1 MCTEAGTT
9 QVKPAQEINTT
20 PINRMIRQKENVVI
34 RTFTSTVEAID
45 CDIQLTYVKQKKKEQ
60 NDDHDEQ

>member
-9 QVKPAQEINTT
+9 QVKPAQEI
-20 PINRMIRQKENVVI
+20 I

-60 NDDHDEQ
+60 DDDHDEQ